1 MEHEIHRTVIN
12 LKENPLTTDYMEI
25 CHEGRRF
32 AGHGRSTYVK
42 VVFYTYANAWGDHE
56 NVFYATTVENALK
69 RYQTKKGKLTE
80 DEMDDIDIIIA
91 CDENISHKALATKGE
106 K

>member
-1 MEHEIHRTVIN
+1 MDDHSTRVN

-25 CHEGRRF
+25 CHEGYHYIAPKHPR
-32 AGHGRSTYVK
+32 VK
-42 VVFYTYANAWGDHE
+42 VVFYTYAHEWGDNE
-56 NVFYATTVENALK
+56 NIFYATTVENALK

-80 DEMDDIDIIIA
+80 DEMDDIETIIA
-91 CDENISHKALATKGE
+91 CDDKISQKALKTKGE

>member
-1 MEHEIHRTVIN
+1 MENLPTTTKID

-25 CHEGRRF
+25 CHEGRRY
-32 AGHGRSTYVK
+32 AGHGPSTYVK

-80 DEMDDIDIIIA
+80 DEMDDIDTIIA